1 MQILQKLFQS
11 KISNYYLYISLLKYD
26 IYYTASE
33 IHITYFFPLS
43 TTWMWPYKFY
53 DKFYDPSSW
62 EAREHLQLE
71 K

>member
-43 TTWMWPYKFY
+43 TTWM
-53 DKFYDPSSW
+53 
-62 EAREHLQLE
+62 
-71 K
+71 